1 MNMMNGVKVLI
12 VGQNPGNNP
21 KAAKYRNHTID
32 RLNQWCDELGVS
44 HYGFVNAVTHKGECK
59 IKDVDF
65 DRLQECVGDHN
76 IVIALGAFASKCLEV
91 INKTHFRLPHP
102 SPRNRLMND
111 KEFIK
116 NTLAECKQF
125 LENRS

>member
-21 KAAKYRNHTID
+21 RAAKFRNHTID
-32 RLNQWCDELGVS
+32 RLNQWCDELGIT
-44 HYGFVNAVTHKGECK
+44 HYGFVNAVTHQGECK

-65 DRLQECVGDHN
+65 ARLKECVNGQVA
-76 IVIALGAFASKCLEV
+76 VIALGVFASKCLEI
-91 INKTHFRLPHP
+91 INRSHFRLPHP

-116 NTLAECKQF
+116 NALTECKEF